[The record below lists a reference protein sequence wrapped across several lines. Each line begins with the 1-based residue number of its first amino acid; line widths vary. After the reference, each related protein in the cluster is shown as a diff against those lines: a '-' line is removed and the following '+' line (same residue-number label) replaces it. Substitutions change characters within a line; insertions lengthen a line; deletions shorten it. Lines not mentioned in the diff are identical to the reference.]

1 MLNDIYNSLR
11 ERFELIR
18 DERRTS
24 ANTATRIGEAFLAL
38 LGALRDSLGSFL
50 RKDQDDETNFFITF
64 LKGIKFGNFT
74 SGALGTGGAVTVD
87 NQGNSSAE
95 FDYLTIRKAATF
107 RSITILELKHIGGE
121 LGITAGAM
129 KVSRVEEMDDAYRCY
144 FDTTDG
150 KRQVYQEFVVG
161 DQARCQ
167 AFRLKTTGDG
177 MLTTKYYWRLV
188 VGVGDDYV
196 DLSKSVADAGS
207 GIPEEGDEVI
217 QLGYRGDDHPE
228 RQSAIILS
236 AVASDAPSQKFYQ
249 GINSFNLADRFVKDE
264 GFDPRTGLFHCDI
277 YGNFFVGD
285 KGAEPQ
291 NYVRYTSD
299 GLEVSGMV
307 RMQAGSTLGGTN
319 LQGIFDMLGAN
330 VLSASEAA
338 ALAQA
343 AADAA
348 RAAADNAMNSAGNA
362 QNSADQA
369 QGTADQALNG
379 LTNLRTG
386 NENLIVN
393 GGFAGSYESESVES
407 TTTINSGTTIFSDP
421 FGHWDAHNGCT
432 IVNAVASATG
442 LACQLSSGLL
452 KQTVSRALTSGT
464 TYTFS
469 LLGIGAGSVTVSIG
483 GASTTIAVTAGKRSF
498 WTFEASSTSA
508 ELQVSGSATITELQ
522 LVEGNIQLTDWTPSP
537 QDNSKY
543 LSYYKNFAYLMDA
556 IDNASTTVLG
566 GLVLTEMIRV
576 GNYADRVMQQET
588 GGMNGKQVNDN
599 SPFLWGGGNFTQA
612 QETIAQYNN
621 DPLSQPTQA
630 QLANMAKFVVT
641 HGGRAI
647 LTDII
652 LRGYIYAEGGIF
664 KSVQSK
670 NGNWSLDEQGN
681 MTCKDATIKG
691 NQYTPMFRL
700 TAENFSSVT
709 SDISQGKKID
719 LTKTGLNIIVDSLP
733 SGVNQHIY
741 LPQEGGEWNGA
752 KLHLINNC
760 PRTAAIGFLVSP
772 VVEWKQDPDTGDV
785 YKEQI
790 PNPVAVYLG
799 GSATFIAVVRDNGV
813 DLEWYLMSLT
823 KGLEYVHPQSSTA

>member
-64 LKGIKFGNFT
+64 LKGIKIGNFT

-87 NQGNSSAE
+87 DQGNSSAE

-129 KVSRVEEMDDAYRCY
+129 KVSRVEELADAYRCF

-167 AFRLKTTGDG
+167 AFRLKATGDG

-188 VGVGDDYV
+188 VGTGENYV

-249 GINSFNLADRFVKDE
+249 GINSYNLVDKFVKEE
-264 GFDPRTGLFHCDI
+264 GYDPTTGLFHCNI

-285 KGAEPQ
+285 KGLSPT
-291 NYVRYTSD
+291 NYVKYTPD
-299 GLEVSGMV
+299 GLEVSGVV
-307 RMQAGSTLGGTN
+307 RMNANSTLGGTN
-319 LQGIFDMLGAN
+319 IQGILDMLGAN
-330 VLSASEAA
+330 ILSASEAA
-338 ALAQA
+338 AIAQA

-348 RAAADNAMNSAGNA
+348 RAAADAAGTAAGNA
-362 QNSADQA
+362 QGTADQA

-421 FGHWDAHNGCT
+421 FGHWSTHNGCT

-452 KQTVSRALTSGT
+452 KQTVSRALTAGT

-469 LLGIGAGSVTVSIG
+469 LLGIASGSVTVSIG
-483 GASTTIAVTAGKRSF
+483 GESTTISLTAGKRSF
-498 WTFEASSTSA
+498 WTFEASSASA

-522 LVEGNIQLTDWTPSP
+522 LIEGNIQLTDWTPSP
-537 QDNSKY
+537 LDNNRY
-543 LSYYKNFAYLMDA
+543 LSYYKNVAYLLDA
-556 IDNASTTVLG
+556 IENASTTVLG
-566 GLVLTEMIRV
+566 GLILTQMIRV
-576 GNYADRVMQQET
+576 GNHSDRVMQQET
-588 GGMNGKQVNDN
+588 GGMNGGQVNDN

-612 QETIAQYNN
+612 LETIAQYNN
-621 DPLSQPTQA
+621 DPLAQPTQA

-652 LRGYIYAEGGIF
+652 LRGYIYALGGVFNGTIHANAGEFGGNSGMFGF
-664 KSVQSK
+664 KVSADDRALVITGPSKIVSNTQTPTSIDDFSPAPDAVEVEYMRIGSWGVQPTRT
-670 NGNWSLDEQGN
+670 GEYRIVPLI
-681 MTCKDATIKG
+681 TART
-691 NQYTPMFRL
+691 L
-700 TAENFSSVT
+700 TTGGVT
-709 SDISQGKKID
+709 SMQYALDAVG
-719 LTKTGLNIIVDSLP
+719 GLRFAD
-733 SGVNQHIY
+733 GVGNNTLARFNPYVI
-741 LPQEGGEWNGA
+741 GGTEVHT
-752 KLHLINNC
+752 LHLGNL
-760 PRTAAIGFLVSP
+760 PTSADDVSAGM
-772 VVEWKQDPDTGDV
+772 VW
-785 YKEQI
+785 
-790 PNPVAVYLG
+790 N
-799 GSATFIAVVRDNGV
+799 DNGT
-813 DLEWYLMSLT
+813 LKIKT
-823 KGLEYVHPQSSTA
+823 

>member
-1 MLNDIYNSLR
+1 MFMLNDIYNSLR

-87 NQGNSSAE
+87 DQGNSSAE

-129 KVSRVEEMDDAYRCY
+129 KVSRVEEMDDAYRCF

-167 AFRLKTTGDG
+167 AFRLKATGDG

-188 VGVGDDYV
+188 VGTGENYV

-249 GINSFNLADRFVKDE
+249 GINSFNLTDRFVKNE
-264 GFDPRTGLFHCDI
+264 GFDPRTGLFHCEI

-291 NYVRYTSD
+291 NYVRYTPD

-307 RMQAGSTLGGTN
+307 RMRAGSTLGGTN

-348 RAAADNAMNSAGNA
+348 RAAADNAMNSADGA
-362 QNSADQA
+362 QDAADQA

-421 FGHWDAHNGCT
+421 FGHWDVHNGCT
-432 IVNAVASATG
+432 IVNAMASATG

-469 LLGIGAGSVTVSIG
+469 LLGIASGSVTVSIG

-498 WTFEASSTSA
+498 WTFEASTASA

-522 LVEGNIQLTDWTPSP
+522 LIEGNIQLTDWTPSP
-537 QDNSKY
+537 LDNNRY
-543 LSYYKNFAYLMDA
+543 LSYYKNVAYLLDA
-556 IDNASTTVLG
+556 IENASTTVLG
-566 GLVLTEMIRV
+566 GLILTQMIRV
-576 GNYADRVMQQET
+576 GNHSDRVMQQET
-588 GGMNGKQVNDN
+588 GGMNGGQVNDN

-612 QETIAQYNN
+612 LETIARYNN
-621 DPLSQPTQA
+621 DPLAQPTQE

-652 LRGYIYAEGGIF
+652 LRGYIYALGGVFNGTIHANAGEFGGNSGMFGF
-664 KSVQSK
+664 KVSADERAIIVTGPSKVTTNVQNPTSFSDFIPAPDATEVEYLRIGAWGVRPTRTGGWIITPSIACRRFLPDGTPSGQYRLSVAGLSFE
-670 NGNWSLDEQGN
+670 DEQGN
-681 MTCKDATIKG
+681 VEALYG
-691 NQYTPMFRL
+691 NSQLGGTGIYDFRL
-700 TAENFSSVT
+700 GSLPT
-709 SDISQGKKID
+709 SD
-719 LTKTGLNIIVDSLP
+719 
-733 SGVNQHIY
+733 
-741 LPQEGGEWNGA
+741 E
-752 KLHLINNC
+752 
-760 PRTAAIGFLVSP
+760 FLVAGQ
-772 VVEWKQDPDTGDV
+772 VW
-785 YKEQI
+785 
-790 PNPVAVYLG
+790 N
-799 GSATFIAVVRDNGV
+799 DNGT
-813 DLEWYLMSLT
+813 LKIKT
-823 KGLEYVHPQSSTA
+823 

>member
-87 NQGNSSAE
+87 DQGNSSAE

-167 AFRLKTTGDG
+167 AFRLKATGDG

-188 VGVGDDYV
+188 VGTGENYV

-249 GINSFNLADRFVKDE
+249 GINSYNLVDKFVKEE
-264 GFDPRTGLFHCDI
+264 GYDPTTGLFHCNI

-285 KGAEPQ
+285 KGLSPT
-291 NYVRYTSD
+291 NYVKYTPD
-299 GLEVSGMV
+299 GLEVSGVV
-307 RMQAGSTLGGTN
+307 RMNANSTLGGTN
-319 LQGIFDMLGAN
+319 IQGILDMLGAN
-330 VLSASEAA
+330 ILSASEAA
-338 ALAQA
+338 AIAQA

-348 RAAADNAMNSAGNA
+348 RAAADAAGTAAGNA
-362 QNSADQA
+362 QGTADQA

-379 LTNLRTG
+379 IGNLKTG

-421 FGHWDAHNGCT
+421 FGHWDVHNGCT

-442 LACQLSSGLL
+442 LACQLSSGTLV
-452 KQTVSRALTSGT
+452 QTVSRALTAGT

-469 LLGIGAGSVTVSIG
+469 LLGIASGSVTVSIG

-522 LVEGNIQLTDWTPSP
+522 LIEGNIQLTDWTPSP
-537 QDNSKY
+537 LDNNRY
-543 LSYYKNFAYLMDA
+543 LSYYKNVAYLLDA
-556 IDNASTTVLG
+556 IENASTTVLG
-566 GLVLTEMIRV
+566 GLILTQMIRV
-576 GNYADRVMQQET
+576 GNHSDRVMQQET
-588 GGMNGKQVNDN
+588 GGMNGGQVNDN

-612 QETIAQYNN
+612 LETIAQYNN
-621 DPLSQPTQA
+621 DPLAQPTQA

-652 LRGYIYAEGGIF
+652 LRGYIYALGGVFNGTIHANAGEFGGNSGMFGF
-664 KSVQSK
+664 KVSADDRALVITGPSK
-670 NGNWSLDEQGN
+670 IVSNVPIPTSIADFSPAQDAVEVEYMRIGSWGIQPTRTGEYRIVPMIQAQTLNSGGVASMQYILDAIGGLRFADGVGNNTLARFN
-681 MTCKDATIKG
+681 PYVI
-691 NQYTPMFRL
+691 
-700 TAENFSSVT
+700 
-709 SDISQGKKID
+709 
-719 LTKTGLNIIVDSLP
+719 
-733 SGVNQHIY
+733 
-741 LPQEGGEWNGA
+741 GGTYVHT
-752 KLHLINNC
+752 LHLGQL
-760 PRTAAIGFLVSP
+760 PTSADDVSAGM
-772 VVEWKQDPDTGDV
+772 VW
-785 YKEQI
+785 
-790 PNPVAVYLG
+790 N
-799 GSATFIAVVRDNGV
+799 DNGT
-813 DLEWYLMSLT
+813 LKIKT
-823 KGLEYVHPQSSTA
+823 

>member
-129 KVSRVEEMDDAYRCY
+129 KVSRVEELADAYRCF

-188 VGVGDDYV
+188 VGTGENYV

-249 GINSFNLADRFVKDE
+249 GINSFNLTDRFVKNE
-264 GFDPRTGLFHCDI
+264 GFDPRTGLFHCEI

-291 NYVRYTSD
+291 NYVRYTRD

-307 RMQAGSTLGGTN
+307 RMRAGSTLGGTN

-338 ALAQA
+338 ELAQA

-362 QNSADQA
+362 QNS
-369 QGTADQALNG
+369 ADQALNG

-421 FGHWDAHNGCT
+421 FGHWDVHTGCT
-432 IVNAVASATG
+432 IVNAMASATG

-469 LLGIGAGSVTVSIG
+469 LLGIASGSVTVSIG

-498 WTFEASSTSA
+498 WTFEASSASA
-508 ELQVSGSATITELQ
+508 ELQVSDSATITELQ

-537 QDNSKY
+537 LDNNRY
-543 LSYYKNFAYLMDA
+543 LSYYKNVAYLLDA
-556 IDNASTTVLG
+556 IENASTTVLG
-566 GLVLTEMIRV
+566 GLILTQMIRV
-576 GNYADRVMQQET
+576 GNHSDRVMQQET
-588 GGMNGKQVNDN
+588 GGMNGGQVNDN

-612 QETIAQYNN
+612 LETIAQYNH
-621 DPLSQPTQA
+621 DPLAQPTQE

-652 LRGYIYAEGGIF
+652 LRGYIYALGGVFNGTIHANAGEFGGNSGMFGF
-664 KSVQSK
+664 KVSADERAIIVTGPSKVTTNVENPTSISDFVPTPDATEVEYMRIGVWGVMPSRTGGFLIAPSIACREVSVS
-670 NGNWSLDEQGN
+670 GNTISSYRLSALALDFMDDQGN
-681 MTCKDATIKG
+681 NKARYGLHELGGPGIYD
-691 NQYTPMFRL
+691 FRL
-700 TAENFSSVT
+700 GSLPT
-709 SDISQGKKID
+709 SDEFLAPGQ
-719 LTKTGLNIIVDSLP
+719 V
-733 SGVNQHIY
+733 
-741 LPQEGGEWNGA
+741 WN
-752 KLHLINNC
+752 
-760 PRTAAIGFLVSP
+760 
-772 VVEWKQDPDTGDV
+772 
-785 YKEQI
+785 
-790 PNPVAVYLG
+790 
-799 GSATFIAVVRDNGV
+799 DNGT
-813 DLEWYLMSLT
+813 LKIKT
-823 KGLEYVHPQSSTA
+823 